1 MFYPKR
7 MGIMVVSVFHED
19 GRMKEDNNKN
29 VGSTQGTT
37 ANNNNKNG
45 KNRNFKKKDG
55 KKKKAKTA
63 YVPPY
68 SIEIMSKS
76 VSEIGLSELTVQ
88 VLLNSGID
96 TLGKICSRTSGE
108 MYYIQRFGK
117 KQLIEVS
124 AVLKKLN
131 VDFRVAEEE
140 KANKNGETEVKH
152 SEKTVKDDNRQN
164 KKERTEQRA
173 KDKAVKDNGA
183 EKKPNAQKQV
193 QANQKVAKKN
203 EPFDQRKIF
212 PKAPFVPSPK
222 QAEQTDRFVKFQR
235 GGKWGFKDKNG
246 KEVIPPIYDEVF
258 NFKEDLACV
267 ERKELF
273 GYITRDNE
281 LVIPY
286 KYEVASSFSEG
297 LACVGNES
305 KCGYINKE
313 GEIVIPFIY
322 DAGTPFVNGVAQV
335 KQNERWGTYSLETK
349 EVDWNN

>member
-1 MFYPKR
+1 
-7 MGIMVVSVFHED
+7 
-19 GRMKEDNNKN
+19 MKDDNNKN
-29 VGSTQGTT
+29 VDSTQRATV
-37 ANNNNKNG
+37 NNNNKNG
-45 KNRNFKKKDG
+45 VNRNIKKKDG
-55 KKKKAKTA
+55 KKKKAKSV

-68 SIEIMSKS
+68 STELMSKS
-76 VSEIGLSELTVQ
+76 VNEIGLSEPTVQ
-88 VLLNSGID
+88 ILLNSNID
-96 TLGKICSRTSGE
+96 TLGKICARASSE

-117 KQLIEVS
+117 KQLMEVS

-131 VDFRVAEEE
+131 IDFRISESDV
-140 KANKNGETEVKH
+140 NKGGETVVKQTGK
-152 SEKTVKDDNRQN
+152 SAKDGRVVKKEKQEPRANEKTVK
-164 KKERTEQRA
+164 A
-173 KDKAVKDNGA
+173 NGA
-183 EKKPNAQKQV
+183 EVKNKPNAQNQV
-193 QANQKVAKKN
+193 QSNQKTAKKS

-212 PKAPFVPSPK
+212 PKAPFVPGPK
-222 QAEQTDRFVKFQR
+222 QPERSDRFVKFQR

-258 NFKEDLACV
+258 NFKDDLACV

-305 KCGYINKE
+305 KCGYINKN
-313 GEIVIPFIY
+313 GDVVIPFIY

>member
-1 MFYPKR
+1 
-7 MGIMVVSVFHED
+7 
-19 GRMKEDNNKN
+19 MKEVNKN
-29 VGSTQGTT
+29 IGSTQGTIT
-37 ANNNNKNG
+37 NNNNKNG

-55 KKKKAKTA
+55 KKKKVKTA

-76 VSEIGLSELTVQ
+76 VNEIGLSELTVQ

-124 AVLKKLN
+124 AVLKRFN
-131 VDFRVAEEE
+131 VDFRVVEEE
-140 KANKNGETEVKH
+140 ITSRNGETEIKPN
-152 SEKTVKDDNRQN
+152 EKAVKDDNKPN
-164 KKERTEQRA
+164 KKERTEQRT
-173 KDKAVKDNGA
+173 KEKIIKNNGA
-183 EKKPNAQKQV
+183 DKKPNAQKQV
-193 QANQKVAKKN
+193 QANQKSSNKS

-212 PKAPFVPSPK
+212 PKAPFVPTPRQPEHS
-222 QAEQTDRFVKFQR
+222 DRFVKFQR
-235 GGKWGFKDKNG
+235 GGKWGFKDKSG

-305 KCGYINKE
+305 KCGYINKD
-313 GEIVIPFIY
+313 GEVVIPFVY
-322 DAGTPFVNGVAQV
+322 DAGTSFVNGVAQV
-335 KQNERWGTYSLETK
+335 KQNERWGTYNLETK